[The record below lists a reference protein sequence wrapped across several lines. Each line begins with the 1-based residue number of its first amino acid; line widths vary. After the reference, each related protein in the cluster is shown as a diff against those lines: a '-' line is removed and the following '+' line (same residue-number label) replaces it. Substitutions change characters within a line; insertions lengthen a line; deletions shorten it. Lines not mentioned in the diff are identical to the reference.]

1 VLNASLERDKL
12 FRRFVRSVIRIFVV
26 FNVEMSPGQSK
37 KKSLQAARSPCS
49 AARGSSRCRFD
60 GSSVWMPSFSEK
72 NYNLHLGQNI
82 QYLFLSISC
91 R

>member
-37 KKSLQAARSPCS
+37 KKSLQAATQPVQ
-49 AARGSSRCRFD
+49 RCKRVFQ
-60 GSSVWMPSFSEK
+60 V
-72 NYNLHLGQNI
+72 
-82 QYLFLSISC
+82 SI
-91 R
+91 